1 MKRVVFL
8 LVVLAIMAGCKQKTV
23 SLADK
28 VFTILEIDS
37 TMAQYEDSVVIVA
50 GTVDHICKH
59 GGKKIV
65 IMDAD
70 SNRIHIFAGEGGVS
84 AFDATL
90 VGADVKIWA
99 KVVYDKIDEAYLNDW
114 ESRLAEQE
122 AKYLA
127 EMDTASNPG
136 EIDMEH
142 FESERAEIAEYRA
155 QIAESAEGFIKEHYL
170 MGVKIEEVLPEETA
184 AKPE

>member
-1 MKRVVFL
+1 MMA
-8 LVVLAIMAGCKQKTV
+8 LALMAGCKQKTNL

-28 VFTILEIDS
+28 VFNILEIDS

-70 SNRIHIFAGEGGVS
+70 SNKLHIFAGEGGIS
-84 AFDATL
+84 SFDATL
-90 VGADVKIWA
+90 IGADVKVWA

-122 AKYLA
+122 AKYIA
-127 EMDTASNPG
+127 ERDTASNP
-136 EIDMEH
+136 EDYDMEH
-142 FESERAEIAEYRA
+142 FVSERAEIAEYRA
-155 QIAESAEGFIKEHYL
+155 QIAASADGFIKEHYL
-170 MGVKIEEVLPEETA
+170 MGMKIEEVVPGETA
-184 AKPE
+184 EKPE